1 MKLPRFFRQKSL
13 ISEKNKSFETFDECF
28 KIFVKWQST
37 LFRHM
42 HNATKCSK
50 LLVFIAFYKIT
61 FIPSRDENKRKTME
75 NVSFEKQC
83 IQFQLRRWVSEF
95 KLKLFTHFLVFLHCK
110 LSDAETINVC
120 TWNIMLIGL
129 EYSVQLND
137 AAWMRKNS
145 KLFFAFWALNVEPFF
160 SVGNA
165 LL

>member
-13 ISEKNKSFETFDECF
+13 ISEKKKSFETFDECF
-28 KIFVKWQST
+28 KIFVAGQSI

-42 HNATKCSK
+42 HIATKCSE
-50 LLVFIAFYKIT
+50 LLFFIASYKII
-61 FIPSRDENKRKTME
+61 FIPSKDENKKKRRKMYH
-75 NVSFEKQC
+75 FEKQC

-95 KLKLFTHFLVFLHCK
+95 KLEWFTHFLVFLHCK
-110 LSDAETINVC
+110 LSDTETINVY

-137 AAWMRKNS
+137 ATWMRKNF
-145 KLFFAFWALNVEPFF
+145 KLFLRSEHWMWNLF